1 MSTSSNIAILKKD
14 GTVTEVYCHWDG
26 YPEYNGH
33 MLLKYYNT
41 PEKAKELIALG
52 DLSGIGEVIL
62 HPAVEKYGFDFRINP
77 EAKEEYGE
85 DQLFRIS
92 SCVAYHRDRN
102 NPFNQDNYNS
112 FEKYTKEADFT
123 IVYRYLFDEKTN
135 TWYLVTKNKAQTL
148 SLDENEDVA
157 FGEKIKLKELI
168 S

>member
-1 MSTSSNIAILKKD
+1 MSTNSYIAMLKKD

-26 YPEYNGH
+26 YPEYNGY

-41 PEKAKELIALG
+41 PEKVKELIALG

-62 HPAVEKYGFDFRINP
+62 HPAVEKYGFDYRINP

-92 SCVAYHRDRN
+92 SCIAYHRDRGE
-102 NPFNQDNYNS
+102 PFSQNKYSSFNVYIKKVNRYMGYN
-112 FEKYTKEADFT
+112 
-123 IVYRYLFDEKTN
+123 YLFDEKTS
-135 TWYLVTKNKAQTL
+135 TWYLATEDDAQAL
-148 SLDENEDVA
+148 SLDENEDVT
-157 FGEKIKLKELI
+157 FGEKIKLEELV